1 MSFNH
6 VFKVSVRKKKTKDKG
21 STQYFRPI
29 LWSINRIWEPWGHF
43 ILHSLGEFPVATAQK
58 ETRKHQCL
66 FCLSC
71 VLLKGIWSH
80 CALSPL
86 SWNSSPKP
94 QWDPPLTFKSMYG
107 KRSDVKLALSWYM
120 TYSSLLATDIVSF
133 PCSILQDC
141 LSAAHLTTVTFFNT
155 VSVRS
160 KRISKEVLKGVRN
173 PKVTLWNLRVCSTS
187 KEHSK
192 IEAI

>member
-94 QWDPPLTFKSMYG
+94 QWDPPPDLQEHVWKKVRCQASFVLIHDLFITSGYRHREFPLLNLAGLSLSCS
-107 KRSDVKLALSWYM
+107 SDNR
-120 TYSSLLATDIVSF
+120 DIF
-133 PCSILQDC
+133 
-141 LSAAHLTTVTFFNT
+141 
-155 VSVRS
+155 
-160 KRISKEVLKGVRN
+160 
-173 PKVTLWNLRVCSTS
+173 
-187 KEHSK
+187 
-192 IEAI
+192 